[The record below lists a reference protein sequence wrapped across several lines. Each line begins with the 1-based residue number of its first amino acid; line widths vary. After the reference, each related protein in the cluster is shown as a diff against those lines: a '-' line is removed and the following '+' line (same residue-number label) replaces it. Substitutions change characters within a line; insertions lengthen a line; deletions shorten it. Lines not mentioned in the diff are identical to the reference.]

1 MPAATSATTRQ
12 ITSRVTTGTVNW
24 QQLVERAWGSEYAA
38 PDHNVYEF
46 GNSRGFDSTDRT
58 RSGLYGVQVTPPF
71 EFDEANM
78 PRVPDMDTTLMVS
91 DQSSIELLYI
101 DPDPNPHIC
110 TYSTSA
116 VPGINTPGCAIP
128 RDKSSLQPLPLNPSA
143 TPHIAIAGYATPH
156 V

>member
-1 MPAATSATTRQ
+1 MPAATQATTRQ

-58 RSGLYGVQVTPPF
+58 RSGLYGVQVTPPL

-91 DQSSIELLYI
+91 DQNSIELLYLS
-101 DPDPNPHIC
+101 NP
-110 TYSTSA
+110 
-116 VPGINTPGCAIP
+116 
-128 RDKSSLQPLPLNPSA
+128 
-143 TPHIAIAGYATPH
+143 
-156 V
+156 